1 MANLKVSTRL
11 DTIRNHASVA
21 DTVDTSISKRH
32 DILAEL
38 AEEATQLDLGI
49 ARDVILDNQLPAL
62 ERDLAIV
69 IQGVRRCGKSTLLRQ
84 IAARENVASRS
95 IFVNFEDPRLS
106 DRLDYRILD
115 DIVAF
120 QEGMSKKNVYYF
132 FDEIQNVQG
141 WEKWLHVQL
150 ERKQRYFVIT
160 GSNSN
165 LLGGK
170 LSTALTGRHL
180 TIELF
185 PFSYREFRRM
195 KPRSNLQEFLT
206 HGGFPRPLASANGD
220 RLLREYFI
228 DIIERDVRR
237 HVGARSTVPLSQ
249 IAKASFEAMGSE
261 LSLRNL
267 AGAFGTTADT
277 VKTYVQAFELA
288 YLSIACPFFTFSEK
302 KSQVRPKKY
311 YPIDLG
317 IRNSVI
323 TRGGSDLGKKL
334 ECAVLHHL
342 RRSHRAVYYWKG
354 RGEVDFV
361 VETPDGL
368 LPIQVSEGDEK
379 TRHVAAIEEFARE
392 HRGVLSPKFIDLARA
407 EKLLSGKVSLA
418 QL

>member
-1 MANLKVSTRL
+1 VTPKTTSHDLLESIVQDAV
-11 DTIRNHASVA
+11 NHEPGVL
-21 DTVDTSISKRH
+21 R
-32 DILAEL
+32 DILLHDA
-38 AEEATQLDLGI
+38 
-49 ARDVILDNQLPAL
+49 LPPL
-62 ERDLAIV
+62 ERDLALV

-84 IAARENVASRS
+84 IAARENIANRA

-106 DRLDYRILD
+106 DKLDYRILD
-115 DIVAF
+115 EICQF
-120 QEGMSKKNVYYF
+120 HERKSKKNLYYF
-132 FDEIQNVQG
+132 FDEIQNVTG
-141 WEKWLHVQL
+141 WEKWLHIQL
-150 ERKQRYFVIT
+150 ERKQRYFVVT

-170 LSTALTGRHL
+170 LALALTGRHI

-185 PFSYREFRRM
+185 PFSYAEFRRAR
-195 KPRSNLQEFLT
+195 PRATLTEFLNL
-206 HGGFPRPLASANGD
+206 GGFPRPLLSASAQGEA
-220 RLLREYFI
+220 LLREYFI

-267 AGAFGTTADT
+267 ARAFGTTADT
-277 VKTYVQAFELA
+277 VKTYVNAFERA
-288 YLSIACPFFTFSEK
+288 YLSISCPFFTFSEK
-302 KSQVRPKKY
+302 KSQVHPRKY

-317 IRNSVI
+317 LRNSVI
-323 TRGGSDLGKKL
+323 TRGGQDLGKKL

-342 RRSHRAVYYWKG
+342 RRSYRTVYYWKG

-361 VETPDGL
+361 VQTPEGL

-392 HRGVLSPKFIDLARA
+392 HRGVLSPKFIDFERA
-407 EKLLSGKVSLA
+407 ERLLLGKVSLA